1 MFCGGCTRRPTLL
14 ERVFGTQRPTVV
26 LIDTLM
32 DTVAFYER
40 EEAEQRK
47 RPRRASTPL
56 RSSYNLRSR
65 KAVNYNE
72 DAGYESE

>member
-14 ERVFGTQRPTVV
+14 ERVFGTERPTVV
-26 LIDTLM
+26 LM
-32 DTVAFYER
+32 DTTTFYKR
-40 EEAEQRK
+40 EETEQRK

-65 KAVNYNE
+65 KHVNYNE
-72 DAGYESE
+72 NAGYESE